1 MEILISL
8 LVQIISGAI
17 GGNLAGMTNQ
27 SMGTS
32 GLNSLIGGV
41 GGLVLGQLLS
51 WLLGAPTGDA
61 LNVAALGSNIIG
73 GGFGGLVLTFV
84 VGFIKNK
91 MAAK

>member
-1 MEILISL
+1 MEMFVSL

-27 SMGTS
+27 SMGTNA
-32 GLNSLIGGV
+32 LNSVVGGV

-51 WLLGAPTGDA
+51 WLLGAPAGDA
-61 LNVAALGSNIIG
+61 LNVAALGSKIIG
-73 GGFGGLVLTFV
+73 GGVGGLVLTFV
-84 VGFIKNK
+84 VGVIKNK